1 MVTRLATRYP
11 QGIRWYPVER
21 GVLRRLAVT
30 VATTTLGERGLLRLP
45 ASVRDRA
52 GVDKGDELIV
62 IAAGPGRIVL
72 TTRTAIQD
80 EVWSAA
86 PAAGTIVSVRADRDA
101 DNAAVAGKRRRM
113 KVQMAATTEEE
124 SEHVGS
130 SLLTQFG
137 A

>member
-1 MVTRLATRYP
+1 MTVT
-11 QGIRWYPVER
+11 
-21 GVLRRLAVT
+21 
-30 VATTTLGERGLLRLP
+30 TTTLGERGLLRLP
-45 ASVRDRA
+45 ASVRDQA

-86 PAAGTIVSVRADRDA
+86 PTHGGDAGVRAERDA
-101 DNAAVAGKRRRM
+101 DNAAVAAKRRRT
-113 KVQMAATTEEE
+113 KTRLATTSAEE
-124 SEHVGS
+124 SERIAS
-130 SLLTQFG
+130 TLLTRFG

>member
-1 MVTRLATRYP
+1 M
-11 QGIRWYPVER
+11 
-21 GVLRRLAVT
+21 T

-45 ASVRDRA
+45 ASVRDQA
-52 GVDKGDELIV
+52 GVDKGDEMIV

-86 PAAGTIVSVRADRDA
+86 PANGTAADVRATRDA
-101 DNAAVAGKRRRM
+101 DNAAAAAKRRRT
-113 KVQMAATTEEE
+113 KTRLAATSEEE
-124 SEHVGS
+124 SERIGS
-130 SLLTQFG
+130 ALLTRLG